1 MAHYRKKIPGL
12 KDGVAKKAMQLLFK
26 QVKAHRGLTKFIEDH
41 GINGKW
47 LKKNEPMDINVSKF
61 FKILENKARYQT
73 DEEFIAEWNK
83 AGEEFL
89 QWVRKEDRLAVKG

>member
-1 MAHYRKKIPGL
+1 M
-12 KDGVAKKAMQLLFK
+12 
-26 QVKAHRGLTKFIEDH
+26 TKFIEEH

-47 LKKNEPMDINVSKF
+47 LKKDEPMDINVSKF
-61 FKILENKARYQT
+61 FKILANKVQFQT

-89 QWVRKEDRLAVKG
+89 QWVRKSQSLEFKG